1 MEGYDFG
8 SIAMSGHNNSSF
20 RCFLP
25 CYFSPFFIFFSL
37 LFSFSLSPFS
47 FARPAVQRKVAV
59 ERVLL
64 PPLPVFHGRI
74 AARNWWAAPLD
85 SFADRKF
92 FNCADTELDLDFFN
106 SNVYV
111 FHRFNWAIFSVII
124 RAVDRFGIIIFFFF
138 PLLLL
143 FFFSPFNS
151 IVTLRAPGLR
161 YPAYIIWYVITI
173 SFFRLFGRRE
183 FRWMLRFVIF
193 EINRIYSNS
202 IASNAFQCY
211 YSWLYTRNLSPAYSF
226 PKFPIISPRIRW
238 PRFSSFARAHVS
250 PCMRTKTLKW
260 TKDQSKIRRNSL
272 PHRISS
278 FEGGRELLLTELSL
292 AAYLLTL
299 LLAISKHSSI
309 SHATG
314 RILLYMYC
322 THTHTH
328 TYMLDTRIF
337 YCIFRM
343 K

>member
-111 FHRFNWAIFSVII
+111 FHRFNWAIFYVII
-124 RAVDRFGIIIFFFF
+124 RAVDRFGIIIFFF
-138 PLLLL
+138 PL
-143 FFFSPFNS
+143 FFFFFSFLS
-151 IVTLRAPGLR
+151 LQLDRYVTCPG
-161 YPAYIIWYVITI
+161 VTI
-173 SFFRLFGRRE
+173 S
-183 FRWMLRFVIF
+183 
-193 EINRIYSNS
+193 RIYNM
-202 IASNAFQCY
+202 IRNY
-211 YSWLYTRNLSPAYSF
+211 Y
-226 PKFPIISPRIRW
+226 
-238 PRFSSFARAHVS
+238 
-250 PCMRTKTLKW
+250 
-260 TKDQSKIRRNSL
+260 
-272 PHRISS
+272 
-278 FEGGRELLLTELSL
+278 
-292 AAYLLTL
+292 
-299 LLAISKHSSI
+299 
-309 SHATG
+309 
-314 RILLYMYC
+314 
-322 THTHTH
+322 
-328 TYMLDTRIF
+328 
-337 YCIFRM
+337 
-343 K
+343 